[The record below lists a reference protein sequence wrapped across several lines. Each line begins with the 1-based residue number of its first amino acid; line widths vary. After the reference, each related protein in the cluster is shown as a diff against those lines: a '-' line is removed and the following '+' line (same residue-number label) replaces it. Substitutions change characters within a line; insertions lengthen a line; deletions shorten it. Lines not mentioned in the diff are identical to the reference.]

1 MRVTCILLFGSLLIA
16 SDALSQQISRTSQF
30 MVNRYLVNP
39 AVAGSKPYVPILA
52 SYRNQWAGF
61 EGSPVTYTLSGHS
74 QLPNGAGI
82 GGIVFHDDAGG
93 AISRTGVELT
103 GSYAIELTQSDFI
116 SFGLSAMM
124 GQFKFDNTNLEYF
137 DQNDPILNGNL
148 ESKFNFDANF
158 GLMVHGENYFYG
170 GAVPHM
176 LQSDLRIDRLSADD
190 KNRNVRHYL
199 LMGGF
204 DLNVSDYMT
213 IQPSAL
219 LKFTGV
225 TPLQV
230 DIHAKTTFL
239 ETLSLGLSYRHQDAL
254 AFLVGLDYGPV
265 VFYYTYDLTVTNA
278 KSFSPHT
285 HEVILGYVIF
295 KKTGKFQ
302 AKSLS
307 GNRIISRPRIA
318 K

>member
-1 MRVTCILLFGSLLIA
+1 MRITCILFIGSLLIA

-39 AVAGSKPYVPILA
+39 AAAGSKPYIPIMA

-61 EGSPVTYTLSGHS
+61 EGSPVSYSLSSHG
-74 QLPNGAGI
+74 QLPHGAGI
-82 GGIVFHDDAGG
+82 GGIIFHDDAGG

-103 GSYAIELTQSDFI
+103 GSYSIELTRSDYI
-116 SFGLSAMM
+116 SFGLSGMM
-124 GQFKFDNTNLEYF
+124 GQFKFDNRDLNYF
-137 DQNDPILNGNL
+137 DKDDPILNGNL
-148 ESKFNFDANF
+148 ESKFNFDANA
-158 GLMVHGENYFYG
+158 GVLVYGENYFYG
-170 GAVPHM
+170 GAVPHL
-176 LQSDLRIDRLSADD
+176 LQSDLRIDRLSAND
-190 KNRNVRHYL
+190 KNRNIRHYL

-204 DLNVSDYMT
+204 DLAVNDNMV

-230 DIHAKTTFL
+230 DLHVKTTFL

-254 AFLVGLDYGPV
+254 AFLVGLDYGPM

-285 HEVILGYVIF
+285 HEIILGYVIF

-307 GNRIISRPRIA
+307 GNRVISKPRIA